1 MTHAYEPY
9 DLDSHCLI
17 DWNLGSNAAPEH
29 NANIYPEDY
38 WERVRKRIRE
48 LSLKGSARR
57 GFTKAI
63 GVLQDD
69 MPEFVGE
76 DPLFVAAKGAA
87 EFAKRAPYTH
97 ESWETR
103 SFEWISD

>member
-57 GFTKAI
+57 GFTKVLLLGESALDETFLGVLRGAI
-63 GVLQDD
+63 GD
-69 MPEFVGE
+69 
-76 DPLFVAAKGAA
+76 
-87 EFAKRAPYTH
+87 R
-97 ESWETR
+97 R
-103 SFEWISD
+103 SAG

>member
-1 MTHAYEPY
+1 
-9 DLDSHCLI
+9 
-17 DWNLGSNAAPEH
+17 
-29 NANIYPEDY
+29 
-38 WERVRKRIRE
+38 
-48 LSLKGSARR
+48 
-57 GFTKAI
+57 
-63 GVLQDD
+63 